1 MTNISRFIKIICHN
15 YYKYL
20 LDIIK
25 KIYTEYIYDIQNVF
39 LILFLFSSSF
49 SVLYLILYLML
60 HCKVSE
66 CCSIK
71 FLKVLES
78 LIAIIFSLF
87 SERQVVIGKYNEMQL
102 EYNDIKR

>member
-1 MTNISRFIKIICHN
+1 
-15 YYKYL
+15 
-20 LDIIK
+20 
-25 KIYTEYIYDIQNVF
+25 
-39 LILFLFSSSF
+39 
-49 SVLYLILYLML
+49 ML
-60 HCKVSE
+60 HCKVFE

>member
-49 SVLYLILYLML
+49 SVLYLILYPGADPGFVVRGGLSRRGV
-60 HCKVSE
+60 CGP
-66 CCSIK
+66 
-71 FLKVLES
+71 LKIPSGSKAEPW
-78 LIAIIFSLF
+78 
-87 SERQVVIGKYNEMQL
+87 
-102 EYNDIKR
+102 